1 MSFSSGFGLGMN
13 SQHSNEHHADNAALI
28 KVMPVS
34 QDSDLAYHEALS
46 RSAMYHYLSR
56 VYLHPPTAEMLAC
69 LMDASFIANISEI
82 FSPQAVTELSRCA
95 NNLDPDNDLPLL
107 KQEFMDLYVVPAG
120 RYVTPFEDVYR
131 GVRQDGQQEGG
142 PLLGERAIAAKI
154 MYRSAGAR
162 MEDECK
168 ELPNHIGV
176 ELSFMSFLCEREA
189 LSLQEQDDT
198 ILADDIDM
206 TDATE
211 VYRLY
216 QLLFL
221 QQHLNDWFPQLNL
234 SIQAKAKTAFYK
246 GMAQLTEDFITWDM
260 MALLPPSNQRQ

>member
-1 MSFSSGFGLGMN
+1 MSFSSSFDSGMN
-13 SQHSNEHHADNAALI
+13 SQHSNKHHVDNNVI
-28 KVMPVS
+28 VKVMPVS
-34 QDSDLAYHEALS
+34 QDSELACHEALS
-46 RSAMYHYLSR
+46 RSAMYNYLSK

-69 LMDASFIANISEI
+69 LMDASFIAEIPDI
-82 FSPQAVTELSRCA
+82 FSPQAVAELTDCA
-95 NNLDPDNDLPLL
+95 TSLVPDKELPLL

-131 GVRQDGQQEGG
+131 GVREDGQQEGG

-154 MYRSAGAR
+154 MYRSAGAL
-162 MEDECK
+162 MDHECK

-189 LSLQEQDDT
+189 TSLQEQDT
-198 ILADDIDM
+198 TAIPGDIDM
-206 TDATE
+206 TDTTE

-234 SIQAKAKTAFYK
+234 SIQAKAKTPFYR

-260 MALLPPSNQRQ
+260 MALLPPSYQRQ